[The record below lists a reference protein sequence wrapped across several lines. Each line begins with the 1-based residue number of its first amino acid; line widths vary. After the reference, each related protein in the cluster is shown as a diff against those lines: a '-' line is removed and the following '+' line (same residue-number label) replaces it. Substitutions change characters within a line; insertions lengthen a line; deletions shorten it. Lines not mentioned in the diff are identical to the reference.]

1 MIKRHI
7 VIVLCFHRHSRFV
20 PPKNISEQP
29 AFSSQRCHSRM
40 AQTPLCGSSMCRT
53 ERPDRAAQFD
63 RRSARAGA
71 HPILPYKFRWWF
83 AKEFPGC
90 GVFACPNGKFQG
102 LARSGAPWRRAA
114 PPYPLLSPLVI
125 RPRKHDLFE
134 RIHDLECAQRG
145 EARDVL

>member
-1 MIKRHI
+1 LFRQKTSLNNQLSAPSDAIPGWR
-7 VIVLCFHRHSRFV
+7 R
-20 PPKNISEQP
+20 P
-29 AFSSQRCHSRM
+29 RCV
-40 AQTPLCGSSMCRT
+40 GSALSRT
-53 ERPDRAAQFD
+53 ERSGRAAQFD
-63 RRSARAGA
+63 RRSVRAGA
-71 HPILPYKFRWWF
+71 RAIPAYKFRWWF

-90 GVFACPNGKFQG
+90 GEFARPNGKFQG